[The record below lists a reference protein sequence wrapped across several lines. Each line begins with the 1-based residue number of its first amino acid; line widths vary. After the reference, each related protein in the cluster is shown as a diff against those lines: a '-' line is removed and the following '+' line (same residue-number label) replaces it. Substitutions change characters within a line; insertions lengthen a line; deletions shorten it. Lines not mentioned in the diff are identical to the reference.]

1 MAEANQK
8 EIEAESETII
18 NSAQAVY
25 SRVRTII
32 DVDPEQNYRQAQ
44 RSNDQATILLYGKSG
59 DGKSTTLNY
68 LFGSDIIPTSEE
80 SSKTQKVTEYGCS
93 IKDSGRIGTKIG
105 FIDTPGLFDTDG
117 TEKDS
122 ENMFKISQFIGTHP
136 KLHKDSKRNYPNI
149 VLVVISATDRRLF
162 GISSTF
168 STMLHVLTNLNVV
181 DIFHPNVVIVVT
193 NAMYFPKD
201 KYIQKSSDIKRNC
214 QVLTRAHLS
223 FEVPVVFIENLDERN
238 EMELEGDWRIL
249 PDGMRQ
255 PLNLFDA
262 MINVMKQSGDKVG
275 VEAVRLSFC
284 NSKSLNFKE
293 IESNPIDHEFY
304 IFPKSRW
311 RRFIDRNFFDQTKNQ
326 IYLFLSKYLAS
337 DDIRI
342 FPLAYH
348 LEKIH
353 IVKPTDLRERNFISI
368 KLALQPYQ
376 LTQEETRWLLELFE
390 VTRMKVELDF
400 KLLGL
405 GYSRQFKDKRKR
417 ILEIKKMK
425 NVSSPKYYFKI
436 PTQCTAKELNRVT
449 IDIVYDETAK
459 WFLMKYLK
467 LSFRICYVLFQVDVD
482 EVGDFD
488 LDIKFIEKLKR
499 ALPEGVAPDNIE
511 YKFENPDF
519 TNFIKEYALHC
530 TTGVYFGGSFEGVI
544 YFNPQKDEATSRRFL
559 IEKTDILSE
568 QLNTYFEHIQNG
580 VNPLKTHFK
589 HDEEI
594 YHKLQDCTLTW
605 GGGNKRYHSGNFFD
619 INVNTWNK
627 WVYSIEEKVV
637 CLDWMMNSMS
647 IFDILQ
653 KAPIE
658 NISIYAQQFS
668 SITNMKQVGLA
679 ELKFM
684 DSINL
689 AEKQENNVLTRVE
702 ASKRAK
708 YCVLL

>member
-1 MAEANQK
+1 MAEANQRVIITSELCSILSPICC
-8 EIEAESETII
+8 EII
-18 NSAQAVY
+18 
-25 SRVRTII
+25 
-32 DVDPEQNYRQAQ
+32 PEQSFKEAQ

-68 LFGSDIIPTSEE
+68 LFGSDIILTSEE
-80 SSKTQKVTEYGCS
+80 SSKTRKVTEYGCS
-93 IKDSGRIGTKIG
+93 IKSSSGSRTKKIG

-117 TEKDS
+117 IEKDS
-122 ENMFKISQFIGTHP
+122 ENMANISHFIETHP
-136 KLHKDSKRNYPNI
+136 KLHKDGKRNYPNI
-149 VLVVISATDRRLF
+149 VLVVISATNRGLF

-168 STMLHVLTNLNVV
+168 SRMLHVLTNLNVV
-181 DIFHPNVVIVVT
+181 DIFHPNVVVVVT
-193 NAMYFPKD
+193 NAMHFTKE
-201 KYIQKSSDIKRNC
+201 KYIQKSSDVKINC

-249 PDGMRQ
+249 PDGTRQ

-262 MINVMKQSGDKVG
+262 MINVMKQSGDRIG

-284 NSKSLNFKE
+284 NSKNLNFKE
-293 IESNPIDHEFY
+293 IKSNPIDHEFY

-311 RRFIDRNFFDQTKNQ
+311 RRFIDRNFFDQTQNQ
-326 IYLFLSKYLAS
+326 IFLFLSNHIGS

-342 FPLAYH
+342 FPFAYH
-348 LEKIH
+348 LEKIN

-368 KLALQPYQ
+368 KQSLQPYQ
-376 LTQEETRWLLELFE
+376 LSQEETGWLLDLFE

-405 GYSRQFKDKRKR
+405 GYSRQFKDIRKR
-417 ILEIKKMK
+417 ILEIKNLKD
-425 NVSSPKYYFKI
+425 VSSPKYYFKI
-436 PTQCTAKELNRVT
+436 PTQCTAKELKRVT
-449 IDIVYDETAK
+449 IDIVYDETAQ
-459 WFLMKYLK
+459 WFVMKYLK
-467 LSFRICYVLFQVDVD
+467 LSFRICYLLFQVDVD
-482 EVGDFD
+482 EVGDFN
-488 LDIKFIEKLKR
+488 LDVKFIEKLKR

-519 TNFIKEYALHC
+519 TEFIKDYALHC
-530 TTGVYFGGSFEGVI
+530 TTGVYFGGYFEGVLC
-544 YFNPQKDEATSRRFL
+544 FKPQKDEATSRRFL
-559 IEKTDILSE
+559 VEKTDILSE
-568 QLNTYFEHIQNG
+568 QLNTYFGHIQNG
-580 VNPLKTHFK
+580 VNPLKTHFE

-605 GGGNKRYHSGNFFD
+605 GGGNKLYHSGKFFD

-627 WVYSIEEKVV
+627 WVYSIEENVV

-653 KAPIE
+653 KAPNE
-658 NISIYAQQFS
+658 NINIYAEQFS
-668 SITNMKQVGLA
+668 CITNMKQVSLA

-684 DSINL
+684 DVINL

-702 ASKRAK
+702 ASKRAQH
-708 YCVLL
+708 CIFL